1 MEPIISDMV
10 QRYEHGRLSRREL
23 IRGLTMLAAAAQ
35 VAPNAAS
42 AADAGAG
49 SAGDAHA
56 ATSRASGGVTA
67 AAPDP
72 IVPTGIDH
80 ISILVSDVA
89 RSQKFY
95 QDLFG
100 LSVLSTDKDH
110 GIVRM
115 GTGRHVIVSIR
126 PDKPAATIDHFGV
139 KVENFNK
146 AALTANLKQRGL
158 NPQENWQYGFFVNDP
173 DGTVVQLV

>member
-35 VAPNAAS
+35 VVPNAAS
-42 AADAGAG
+42 AAEAGAG
-49 SAGDAHA
+49 PAGSAHA
-56 ATSRASGGVTA
+56 TTAGGIATG
-67 AAPDP
+67 APEP

-95 QDLFG
+95 QDLLG

-146 AALTANLKQRGL
+146 AALTTNLKQRGL

-173 DGTVVQLV
+173 DGTVVQFV